1 MPFEG
6 GRLASMYLPRE
17 ASMSDMTR
25 TPFRR
30 RVRRWLRE
38 AAPTAAA
45 LLILLAARSSL
56 ADQYVVPSGSME
68 ATLQV
73 GDHILVDK
81 RAYGWRLPFTDIE
94 LLDGAP
100 PRAGEVVIFDS
111 PSDGTRL
118 VKRVVATA
126 GDRVAVRGGRL
137 WRNGAWADEPYAD
150 LRSGPGPDLS
160 PRVVPPGQILVMGDH
175 RGNSNDG
182 RMFGYVP
189 ADAVYGRV
197 LGVFWRASRPAWA
210 EVEPNDA

>member
-1 MPFEG
+1 
-6 GRLASMYLPRE
+6 
-17 ASMSDMTR
+17 MSDPTR
-25 TPFRR
+25 APRR
-30 RVRRWLRE
+30 LHQRVGRWLRE

-68 ATLQV
+68 GTLQV

-81 RAYGWRLPFTDIE
+81 RAYGLRVPFTDIE

-100 PRAGEVVIFDS
+100 PQAGEVVIFDS
-111 PSDGTRL
+111 PRDGTRL
-118 VKRVVATA
+118 VKRVVATG
-126 GDRVAVRGGRL
+126 GDLIAVEAGRL
-137 WRNGAWADEPYAD
+137 WRNGRWVDEPYAD

-160 PRVVPPGQILVMGDH
+160 PRRVPDGQILVMGDH

-197 LGVFWRASRPAWA
+197 LGVFWRHSRPAWA
-210 EVEPNDA
+210 EVEPDEAG